1 VAQTS
6 PAPVRRLSTAG
17 YVWHARR
24 YGVRDWLLGGPDYS
38 RAVEYPCVLEL
49 LEARR
54 GERLLDVG
62 AGRRGE
68 FAALMR
74 GRGLSVTAIDARDD
88 VGADALRR
96 GGVSFV
102 KADARELPF
111 ESGSF
116 ERVTAISTVEHVEEG
131 DDTVMRE
138 LARVLA
144 PGGRLVVTVP
154 YNPLKRAELYLRGD
168 VYGRTGERVFF
179 ERVYDERDLEQRIV
193 GPTGLPVVDRVE
205 LGEPG
210 MRMSSWFYDPR
221 GPLRALR
228 YRLPWG
234 PLFTL
239 MAPRFL
245 RPVQPADFT
254 LEDWNGVAAVLA
266 FAK

>member
-1 VAQTS
+1 M
-6 PAPVRRLSTAG
+6 
-17 YVWHARR
+17 
-24 YGVRDWLLGGPDYS
+24 GGPDYS
-38 RAVEYPCVLEL
+38 RAVEYPCVLGL

-62 AGRRGE
+62 AGRRAE
-68 FAALMR
+68 FAALMDR
-74 GRGLSVTAIDARDD
+74 RGLSVTAVDARDD
-88 VGADALRR
+88 VGADALR
-96 GGVSFV
+96 GGSVAFLQ
-102 KADARELPF
+102 ADARELPF
-111 ESGSF
+111 EDDSF
-116 ERVTAISTVEHVEEG
+116 ERVTAISTVEHVEDG

-168 VYGRTGERVFF
+168 VYGRRGERVFF
-179 ERVYDERDLEQRIV
+179 ERVYDEGELERRIIA
-193 GPTGLPVVDRVE
+193 PTGLRLADRVE

-221 GPLRALR
+221 GPLRPLR

-234 PLFTL
+234 PCFTL
-239 MAPRFL
+239 LAPRFL
-245 RPVQPADFT
+245 RPVEPGQFT

-266 FAK
+266 FEK